1 MCKAQN
7 LLRLTTKYYAVC
19 VRAFTVRRPAKI
31 EAMTSA
37 VCRRIFI
44 AALTEVRGLH
54 NLSRKTAVN

>member
-7 LLRLTTKYYAVC
+7 LLRLTTKYYAV
-19 VRAFTVRRPAKI
+19 RAFTVRRQAKI